1 MMNKIEQHEKICK
14 ELTSMYEKKN
24 ADYGDSFSE
33 LRKEFPESITYR
45 LTDKLNRLKSLY
57 KKSDS
62 PKVTDESVEDTLKD
76 IANYAILELIE
87 RGYQPEYPRTDCP
100 AKHKTGEL
108 PFLHNY
114 LELQAID
121 DDTIKIEVYSAP
133 KGLTDID
140 PRGSVWNGKYTF
152 RSTYINVNIWRFDL
166 RKALMDELYSFFES
180 FLPSFNVEWQIIKD
194 IVDEFVYILNRRYAF
209 GAI

>member
-1 MMNKIEQHEKICK
+1 MNKIEQHEKICK

-57 KKSDS
+57 KKSDF
-62 PKVTDESVEDTLKD
+62 PKVTDEPVEDTLKD

-100 AKHKTGEL
+100 AKHKTSEL

-133 KGLTDID
+133 KGLNDID
-140 PRGSVWNGKYTF
+140 PRGNGWNGKYTF
-152 RSTYINVNIWRFDL
+152 RNRYINKCIWL
-166 RKALMDELYSFFES
+166 NNLKEALMYELYDFFER
-180 FLPSFNVEWQIIKD
+180 FLPSFNVEWQMIED
-194 IVDEFVYILNRRYAF
+194 IVDEFVYIPNRHYAF
-209 GAI
+209 GAF